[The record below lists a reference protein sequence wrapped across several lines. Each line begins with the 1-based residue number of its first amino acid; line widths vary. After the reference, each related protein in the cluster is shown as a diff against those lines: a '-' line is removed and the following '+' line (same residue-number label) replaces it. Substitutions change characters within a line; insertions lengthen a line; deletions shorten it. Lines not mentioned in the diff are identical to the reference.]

1 MTKPVKPLNNGQATF
16 SPLSV
21 VNGLI
26 AGADADGVSCDSQV
40 MQAAALAVLKC
51 LYVTLSNPRECDA
64 LDASEAADVVALAAG
79 VLELT
84 QAIDNRLAETRGA

>member
-1 MTKPVKPLNNGQATF
+1 MTKPVKPLNNGHATF
-16 SPLSV
+16 SPLGV

-26 AGADADGVSCDSQV
+26 AGADADGVACDSQA
-40 MQAAALAVLKC
+40 MQAAALSVLKC
-51 LYVTLSNPRECDA
+51 LYVTLSNPSECDV
-64 LDASEAADVVALAAG
+64 LDASEADDVVALAAG